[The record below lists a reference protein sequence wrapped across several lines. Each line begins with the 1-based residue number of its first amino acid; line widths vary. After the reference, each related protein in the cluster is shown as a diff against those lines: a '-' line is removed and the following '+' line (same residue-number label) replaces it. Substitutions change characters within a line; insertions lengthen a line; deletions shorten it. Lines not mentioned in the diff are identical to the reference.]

1 MSRNFILFALLAG
14 AFACAEAGGGSGDFA
29 EGGIG
34 GSGISQG
41 PITEFGSLF
50 VNGIEWFL
58 DDAEIEFDGETVAI
72 AGLLESEKTARFNLG
87 MVVRVKGTIDSSTGI
102 GQAERVFFD
111 DEIEG
116 PVSAIV
122 DVSVLGGP
130 VSSELT
136 VLGQQILI
144 EEGVTRCFDEPTIE
158 DGALD
163 FPCDTIEV
171 GDVVEISG
179 LRDEQREV
187 FLATSVERQSV
198 SQGPTE
204 VELKGIVSDFDASAS
219 TFMLG
224 SVTVRFDVTSTD
236 LSDLPGDEVA
246 DGMVVEVKGTL
257 SESDD
262 NVIVADEIELEESFD
277 DDDVDE
283 FSTTGFVNGCV
294 EASICGAVFFVG
306 NQQVDASGEIEFE
319 HGNASMLVNGRRIE
333 VEGELIGGILIA
345 EEIEF
350 EDQEVR
356 VYAAIAQA
364 EDINVAAGSFTLLG
378 IEIRVL
384 PSTRFE
390 DDRDG
395 DQDFGVGAI
404 SAGDFLEVRGQADAQ
419 GVLTAFRV
427 ERDDSDAIRLYEN
440 VESFNALTGELVIL
454 GVTVPTTDEDTD
466 FTIDAGQDPFAVTQ
480 ACFFEILEEGDFV
493 EVKGDRDDSDT
504 ELLLAVKDVELKK
517 RDATPCGP

>member
-72 AGLLESEKTARFNLG
+72 AGFNESQKTALFNLG
-87 MVVRVKGTIDSSTGI
+87 MVVRVEGTIDSSTGI

-116 PVSAIV
+116 PVSGAV
-122 DVSVLGGP
+122 DEVDMGVPGQFR
-130 VSSELT
+130 ELT
-136 VLGQQILI
+136 VLGQSILL
-144 EEGVTRCFDEPTIE
+144 EEGVTQFFDEKTPEAGAPDFGFTTI
-158 DGALD
+158 D
-163 FPCDTIEV
+163 V

-179 LRDEQREV
+179 LLDDRVEEAGV
-187 FLATSVERQSV
+187 LVLLATSVERQEA

-204 VELKGIVSDFDASAS
+204 VELKGIVSGFDAFNS

-224 SVTVRFDVTSTD
+224 IVTVQFDVTSTD

-364 EDINVAAGSFTLLG
+364 EDIDVAAGSFTLLG

-395 DQDFGVGAI
+395 DEDFGVNKM
-404 SAGDFLEVRGQADAQ
+404 SAEDFLEVRGQADAQ
-419 GVLTAFRV
+419 GVITAFRV
-427 ERDDSDAIRLYEN
+427 ERDESDEIRLYGN
-440 VESFNALTGELVIL
+440 LESFDALTGELVIL
-454 GVTVPTTDEDTD
+454 GVTVPTSGAA
-466 FTIDAGQDPFAVTQ
+466 FKIDADPSGVEKE
-480 ACFFEILEEGDFV
+480 CFFSNLEEGDFV
-493 EVKGDRDDSDT
+493 EVKGDDDSDT
-504 ELLLAVKDVELKK
+504 ELVSVKDVKLVKEG
-517 RDATPCGP
+517 ATSCD